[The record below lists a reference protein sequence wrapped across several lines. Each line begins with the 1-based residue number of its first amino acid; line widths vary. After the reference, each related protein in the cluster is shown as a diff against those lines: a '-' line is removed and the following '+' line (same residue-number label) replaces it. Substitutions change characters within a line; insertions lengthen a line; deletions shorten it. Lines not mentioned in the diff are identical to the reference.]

1 MTTCRQLSSR
11 WKTLLRAGQD
21 LIETSKTLV
30 ARAEHAFAGIAG
42 PPALC
47 PHNILFGGRKMW
59 AADEMGARGEGRGLF
74 TSGAP
79 SPSGPLGSLGDTGC
93 APGSGALDDAE
104 LTNKP
109 QNKQKPAIS
118 KNKKTI

>member
-59 AADEMGARGEGRGLF
+59 AADEMGARGRGGGYLRQEHHHHQDLWGVWE
-74 TSGAP
+74 TQVAP
-79 SPSGPLGSLGDTGC
+79 LAAAPLMML
-93 APGSGALDDAE
+93 
-104 LTNKP
+104 N
-109 QNKQKPAIS
+109 
-118 KNKKTI
+118 